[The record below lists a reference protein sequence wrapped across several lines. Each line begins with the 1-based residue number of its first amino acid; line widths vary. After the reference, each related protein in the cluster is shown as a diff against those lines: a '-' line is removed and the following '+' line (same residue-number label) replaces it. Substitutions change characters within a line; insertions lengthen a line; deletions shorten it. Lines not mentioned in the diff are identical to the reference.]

1 MYTVYAI
8 RSLTTGRIYIGQ
20 TKNFEDRL
28 RDHNA
33 GHVQSTKK
41 DKTWE
46 LCALQNMENR
56 KEVMHME
63 WKLKCSKG
71 ARLRWLEKQTISNAT
86 PSSNEKGH
94 LPKGLSEA
102 YPRGVYDS

>member
-20 TKNFEDRL
+20 TKNLENRL
-28 RDHNA
+28 RDYNA

-41 DKTWE
+41 DKPWE
-46 LCALQNMENR
+46 LYALQTMENR

-71 ARLRWLEKQTISNAT
+71 ARLRWLERQTVSNGT
-86 PSSNEKGH
+86 LSSNEKGH
-94 LPKGLSEA
+94 LPNGLSEA